1 MQDITEY
8 VYNQNIKEKNA
19 ELTGLLLQ
27 MYYFE
32 EDLENCEREIKEI
45 SEKLHLMPSF
55 DLQPP
60 SV

>member
-55 DLQPP
+55 DLQSP